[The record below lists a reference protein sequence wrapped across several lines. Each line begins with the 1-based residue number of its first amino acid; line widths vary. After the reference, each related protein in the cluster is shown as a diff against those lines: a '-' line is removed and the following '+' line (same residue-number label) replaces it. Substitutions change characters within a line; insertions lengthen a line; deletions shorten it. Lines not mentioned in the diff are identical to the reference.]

1 MHRGKIKGA
10 TISLFNFSD
19 RKYHFFKKTILIRI
33 EENMIIPVM
42 DYLSDICRNMA
53 SGISIKNKRAY
64 FEYHIL
70 DTYTA
75 GIKLLG
81 TEIKSIREAKA
92 DINDAFCT
100 FIDGQLYV
108 RNMQIAEYS
117 HGSFYNHE
125 AKRDRILLLNKKELA
140 KLRIN
145 IEEKGFTIIPL
156 KIFTSERGFAKLE
169 IGLAQGKKIYDKR
182 ETLKDRDAKLEMSRA
197 MKR

>member
-1 MHRGKIKGA
+1 M
-10 TISLFNFSD
+10 
-19 RKYHFFKKTILIRI
+19 
-33 EENMIIPVM
+33 
-42 DYLSDICRNMA
+42 
-53 SGISIKNKRAY
+53 SGGINIKNKRAY

-70 DTYTA
+70 ETYTA

-81 TEIKSIREAKA
+81 TEIKSIREGKA

-100 FIDGQLYV
+100 FFDGNLYV

-125 AKRDRILLLNKKELA
+125 AMRDRVLLLNKKEIA
-140 KLRIN
+140 KLRTK